1 MTTKSKVILGLV
13 GAAAAGV
20 LVGILLAP
28 DKGTEVR
35 KKISQTAGD
44 WASQLTDI
52 FNNAKDQ
59 VTDLASKGAK
69 AATDAASRYQNTTE
83 NFS

>member
-1 MTTKSKVILGLV
+1 MTTKSKIILGFA

-20 LVGILLAP
+20 LVGLLLAP

-35 KKISQTAGD
+35 KKISKTAGD
-44 WASQLTDI
+44 WAGQLSDL
-52 FNNAKDQ
+52 FSNAKDEIAN
-59 VTDLASKGAK
+59 LKNKGAK
-69 AATDAASRYQNTTE
+69 AASDAASRYTNTAE

>member
-1 MTTKSKVILGLV
+1 MTTKSKVILGLA

-20 LVGILLAP
+20 LVGLLLAP

-44 WASQLTDI
+44 W
-52 FNNAKDQ
+52 
-59 VTDLASKGAK
+59 LA
-69 AATDAASRYQNTTE
+69 T
-83 NFS
+83 

>member
-35 KKISQTAGD
+35 RKITKTAGD
-44 WASQLTDI
+44 WTSQLGDL
-52 FNNAKDQ
+52 FSSAKEEIAN
-59 VTDLASKGAK
+59 LKNKGTK
-69 AATDAASRYQNTTE
+69 AATDAASRYTNTTE

>member
-1 MTTKSKVILGLV
+1 MTTKSKVILGLA

-20 LVGILLAP
+20 LVGLLLAP

-44 WASQLTDI
+44 WASHLADLFT
-52 FNNAKDQ
+52 NAKDEIAN
-59 VTDLASKGAK
+59 LKNKGTK
-69 AATDAASRYQNTTE
+69 AASDAASRYTNTAE
-83 NFS
+83 SFS